1 MDLFI
6 FTKMEIAN
14 HINEPR
20 GFVVIFFCEI
30 KINKHEVEQFS
41 LNIISSKKHFYGMSN
56 NFILEKNFAALV
68 SEN

>member
-20 GFVVIFFCEI
+20 GFVVNFFCEI
-30 KINKHEVEQFS
+30 KINKQEVEQFS
-41 LNIISSKKHFYGMSN
+41 LNIISSKKTLLWYV
-56 NFILEKNFAALV
+56 K
-68 SEN
+68 

>member
-20 GFVVIFFCEI
+20 GFVVNFFV
-30 KINKHEVEQFS
+30 KLRSTNMK
-41 LNIISSKKHFYGMSN
+41 LSN
-56 NFILEKNFAALV
+56 FH
-68 SEN
+68 